1 MGHLPSLWAA
11 RDSEQPQLSQPFL
24 TAEVLQPL
32 DRCCGLLWPRSNRSR
47 SILWMQDSRGSG
59 AEGQNPL
66 PHPAAHAAADA
77 AQDIAFDVVQDTEI
91 TAP

>member
-1 MGHLPSLWAA
+1 
-11 RDSEQPQLSQPFL
+11 
-24 TAEVLQPL
+24 
-32 DRCCGLLWPRSNRSR
+32 
-47 SILWMQDSRGSG
+47 MQDSRGSG